1 MLAARE
7 LHGFTCSCPF
17 LYGLASKLLGAQVP
31 PEVNSMTPFS
41 RLCFSPDQSMLAAGV
56 EGRIHV
62 LEGFK
67 GDHLFSVDTGVPAGG
82 SALDFCFS
90 PDSQYLL
97 AGAVWKSPQRVARLG
112 NRLG

>member
-1 MLAARE
+1 
-7 LHGFTCSCPF
+7 
-17 LYGLASKLLGAQVP
+17 
-31 PEVNSMTPFS
+31 MTPFS

-97 AGAVWKSPQRVARLG
+97 AGAVWKSPQNPLKDPRLRASICCRAFRIRMLCMPLRTTAPG
-112 NRLG
+112 W